1 LAEKKQEEQQF
12 VTDYIV
18 NELSTVA
25 SEVLVTQPYSKAGEI
40 WHIKTDIS
48 DV

>member
-1 LAEKKQEEQQF
+1 LAEKEQEEQQF

-25 SEVLVTQPYSKAGEI
+25 VRSFGNPTLQHQRVRSGILKRI
-40 WHIKTDIS
+40 F